1 MRDTGNESSKN
12 SAAISKPTSITSLVS
27 EAAIY
32 DMPLMRGKQMNFR
45 GPSVTRFV
53 DALAIVFL
61 IAPVPFT
68 WTSTTMLFR
77 LKTWTLV

>member
-1 MRDTGNESSKN
+1 
-12 SAAISKPTSITSLVS
+12 
-27 EAAIY
+27 
-32 DMPLMRGKQMNFR
+32 MRGKQMNFR